1 MPSLSCS
8 SSPSPVPPGSP
19 SVFNKSFRVGFS
31 ESHCRQSKFRIGGRS
46 GLQIGACLEVPSGG
60 MLRRLVV
67 GDTGPG
73 ETSGQGYT
81 FVTMKKHQF
90 VEKDLPKWNPEPQ
103 ELPILARAQPSSTQ
117 IFALSLMPS
126 TQTGLRFSLILLFH
140 KEVHFP
146 CVSCMHFTFKYMLL
160 TALWDLWHYSFPLL
174 RHSPS
179 ASLSTISFP
188 LLESS

>member
-1 MPSLSCS
+1 M
-8 SSPSPVPPGSP
+8 GY
-19 SVFNKSFRVGFS
+19 
-31 ESHCRQSKFRIGGRS
+31 
-46 GLQIGACLEVPSGG
+46 
-60 MLRRLVV
+60 
-67 GDTGPG
+67 TGPG
-73 ETSGQGYT
+73 ETSGPGYT

-103 ELPILARAQPSSTQ
+103 ELPILARAQPSSAQ
-117 IFALSLMPS
+117 IFALSLIPS

-174 RHSPS
+174 RHSLS

-188 LLESS
+188 FLESS